1 VKLIVGLG
9 NPGDEYRGTR
19 HNVGFRVVDE
29 LAERIGHTV
38 FEKRSKGLM
47 GRGRL
52 GGESVLLL
60 KPMTYMNLSG
70 ESVGPIAGYF
80 KIPTED
86 ILVVHDE
93 LDIETGRI
101 KLKKGGGHGGHNG
114 LRSLVKHLPD
124 ADFIR
129 VRTGIGRPPP
139 RWDAADYV
147 LGKFTNDEKSII
159 DDVVKTAM
167 EAVEAILNEGLRSAM
182 KEYNRT
188 PAIAE

>member
-1 VKLIVGLG
+1 MKLIGGLG

-70 ESVGPIAGYF
+70 ESVGP
-80 KIPTED
+80 
-86 ILVVHDE
+86 
-93 LDIETGRI
+93 
-101 KLKKGGGHGGHNG
+101 
-114 LRSLVKHLPD
+114 
-124 ADFIR
+124 
-129 VRTGIGRPPP
+129 
-139 RWDAADYV
+139 
-147 LGKFTNDEKSII
+147 
-159 DDVVKTAM
+159 
-167 EAVEAILNEGLRSAM
+167 
-182 KEYNRT
+182 
-188 PAIAE
+188 